1 MSQIEQLFT
10 ADLWRKPG
18 QSVYALVDQAYS
30 YLFFAWLKQ
39 ALKLAGVNFTSLDLM
54 SIDLA
59 GIKSSLSMSL
69 LGQNMFYWLGDITV
83 LPTKKRLEL
92 LQYLSLYT
100 GPHRVVFFSAPEDL
114 VTINKP
120 SSPRLTLGVS
130 GFRNEQAIGS
140 VVIDRNGVGDNLEL
154 INLEQVELSGVGLAK
169 LAELYSQT
177 YNLKL
182 APVFLSKLTKLKT
195 KLTLDQYCLLLHYMT
210 AFGDRCELFFE
221 QWLSKIVVLE
231 QTLFDLSTQ
240 FFARKPEKFFLSW
253 EKFGTDYTAQFW
265 TAYWSEQLFR
275 AYYFVQLQQAGDL
288 GAAKRIAYRLPFSFT
303 QTDWRKFST
312 PELYQAHNFIRSADF
327 ELKSGSTEILLELF
341 YLKFFNSEFT

>member
-1 MSQIEQLFT
+1 MFQIKQLFNINF
-10 ADLWRKPG
+10 WRKPG
-18 QSVYALVDQAYS
+18 CSVYTLVDQAYS

-39 ALKLAGVNFTSLDLM
+39 ALKLAGLNFSSLDLM
-54 SIDLA
+54 STDLA

-69 LGQNMFYWLGDITV
+69 LGQNMFFWLGDITV
-83 LPTKKRLEL
+83 WPAKKRLEL

-100 GPHRVVFFSAPEDL
+100 GPHKIVFFSTPE
-114 VTINKP
+114 
-120 SSPRLTLGVS
+120 
-130 GFRNEQAIGS
+130 
-140 VVIDRNGVGDNLEL
+140 EL
-154 INLEQVELSGVGLAK
+154 INLTGTNNISKNSIVETSNNNLEIINLEKIELSGAEIVK
-169 LAELYSQT
+169 LAELYTQT

-182 APVFLSKLTKLKT
+182 APVFLGKLTKLKT
-195 KLTLDQYCLLLHYMT
+195 KLTLDQWCLLLHYMT

-240 FFARKPEKFFLSW
+240 FFARKPEKFFLAW
-253 EKFGTDYTAQFW
+253 EKFGIDYTAQFW

-288 GAAKRIAYRLPFSFT
+288 GGAKRIAYRLPFSFT
-303 QTDWRKFST
+303 QTDWRKFSM

-327 ELKSGSTEILLELF
+327 ELKSGSTEILLDLF
-341 YLKFFNSEFT
+341 YLKFFNQEFLATP